1 MMKLLWIGSGKDDTI
16 VGNSPLLLDQTLTA
30 HKIRHEYHETPGGH
44 SYANWRPYLRDFAQ
58 LLFR

>member
-1 MMKLLWIGSGKDDTI
+1 
-16 VGNSPLLLDQTLTA
+16 VGNSPVLLDQTLTA

-44 SYANWRPYLRDFAQ
+44 SYANWRPYLRDFAP